1 MQYELKTFEGGFY
14 QQAHMSQECLV
25 WAVNTINVFALRI
38 SLVVAVPIMKVAK
51 FVHNKASFPNEQKMK
66 KPRLDYKN
74 LQYSK

>member
-1 MQYELKTFEGGFY
+1 
-14 QQAHMSQECLV
+14 
-25 WAVNTINVFALRI
+25 
-38 SLVVAVPIMKVAK
+38 MKVAK

>member
-1 MQYELKTFEGGFY
+1 MNFMNGLGVRT
-14 QQAHMSQECLV
+14 SLV
-25 WAVNTINVFALRI
+25 WAANTINVFAVRI